1 MQHQTKPKGLVYKKK
16 HRTHF
21 NEATSVF
28 CEEQMIKSYQKR
40 ALLLLLIQYWGWE
53 FGLEPRILSNFI
65 TNTLIPV
72 GSNDNVK

>member
-1 MQHQTKPKGLVYKKK
+1 
-16 HRTHF
+16 
-21 NEATSVF
+21 
-28 CEEQMIKSYQKR
+28 MIKSYQKR